1 MSTHRPTS
9 SRPGDDAAPGSA
21 TAPARA
27 PRVPRGTNGTT
38 APVAAAWIRTGLV
51 GLPLYGVLTLWAAR
65 EPQPNPD
72 EEYEAW
78 SRFVTAPEYVLTHV
92 LGSGLGLIFVIFG
105 TFALGAYLLRTRA
118 ARLALWAM
126 TVAVFGEC
134 LFLFFTG
141 VSAFGPPLEGQAYL
155 AGMDLDELPTSTAAD
170 VQALVM
176 LVAILVSF
184 VGNVLLGIAMW
195 RSGTLTVWP
204 GALWILAALLMY
216 PFGIILGALTIGAT
230 PPTVLIGAGL
240 VTISGAWVFWRARS
254 EPAAADERAG
264 AAQHTP

>member
-1 MSTHRPTS
+1 
-9 SRPGDDAAPGSA
+9 
-21 TAPARA
+21 
-27 PRVPRGTNGTT
+27 
-38 APVAAAWIRTGLV
+38 
-51 GLPLYGVLTLWAAR
+51 
-65 EPQPNPD
+65 
-72 EEYEAW
+72 
-78 SRFVTAPEYVLTHV
+78 
-92 LGSGLGLIFVIFG
+92 
-105 TFALGAYLLRTRA
+105 
-118 ARLALWAM
+118 
-126 TVAVFGEC
+126 
-134 LFLFFTG
+134 
-141 VSAFGPPLEGQAYL
+141 
-155 AGMDLDELPTSTAAD
+155 MDLDKLPTSTAAD

-240 VTISGAWVFWRARS
+240 VTISGAWVVWRARR
-254 EPAAADERAG
+254 EPAAADERAS

>member
-9 SRPGDDAAPGSA
+9 SRSGDDAAPGSA
-21 TAPARA
+21 TAPARG
-27 PRVPRGTNGTT
+27 PRVPQGMDGTT

-118 ARLALWAM
+118 ARLALW
-126 TVAVFGEC
+126 
-134 LFLFFTG
+134 
-141 VSAFGPPLEGQAYL
+141 
-155 AGMDLDELPTSTAAD
+155 
-170 VQALVM
+170 
-176 LVAILVSF
+176 
-184 VGNVLLGIAMW
+184 
-195 RSGTLTVWP
+195 R
-204 GALWILAALLMY
+204 
-216 PFGIILGALTIGAT
+216 
-230 PPTVLIGAGL
+230 
-240 VTISGAWVFWRARS
+240 
-254 EPAAADERAG
+254 
-264 AAQHTP
+264 

>member
-230 PPTVLIGAGL
+230 PPTVLVGAGL
-240 VTISGAWVFWRARS
+240 VTISGAWVVWRARR
-254 EPAAADERAG
+254 EPAAADERAS